1 MTEDAE
7 RDIAETV
14 PASVSRLGLLP
25 RGPYPLQGEEE
36 SMEEC
41 SSVHPFPLWLRQT
54 SLPS

>member
-1 MTEDAE
+1 VTEDAE

-25 RGPYPLQGEEE
+25 RGAYPLQGKEE